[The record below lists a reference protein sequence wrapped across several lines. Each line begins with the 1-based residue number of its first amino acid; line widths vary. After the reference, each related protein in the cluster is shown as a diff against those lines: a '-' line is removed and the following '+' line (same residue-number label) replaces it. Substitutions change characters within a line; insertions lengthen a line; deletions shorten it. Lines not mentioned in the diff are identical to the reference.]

1 MLKSGV
7 DHSLRHPD
15 PETPQ
20 PFAQLRERKPA
31 TALVIGVYR
40 EDRGGQPDKLRI
52 LDHSAGI
59 DCQRSCER
67 PPRRHL
73 LSHCKRLNMVIQQ
86 ARLV

>member
-7 DHSLRHPD
+7 DRSLRDSD
-15 PETPQ
+15 PEPPQ

-31 TALVIGVYR
+31 SALVIGVYR
-40 EDRGGQPDKLRI
+40 EDAGGQLDELRI

-59 DCQRSCER
+59 CCQRSCER

-73 LSHCKRLNMVIQQ
+73 LSHCKRLDMVI
-86 ARLV
+86 